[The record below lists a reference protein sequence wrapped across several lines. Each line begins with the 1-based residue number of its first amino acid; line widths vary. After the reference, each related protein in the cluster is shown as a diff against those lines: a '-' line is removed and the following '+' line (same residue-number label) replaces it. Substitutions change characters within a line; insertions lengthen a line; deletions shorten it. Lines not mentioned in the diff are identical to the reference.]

1 MLVTLAAA
9 REAAMETAMDS
20 GGAGLRAANDPG
32 QGGEAPEGAGRA
44 GPPGAIALHLYLTR
58 RMALRHGV
66 SLSQAMRQGILAR
79 ADFAAMVSNCRVCP
93 GAPERCR
100 DLIEDHD
107 AAAAAPDWCANRTI
121 LEGLR
126 GLV

>member
-1 MLVTLAAA
+1 MD
-9 REAAMETAMDS
+9 AAMGL
-20 GGAGLRAANDPG
+20 GGAGLRAGDDSG
-32 QGGEAPEGAGRA
+32 GGGETAQGAGRA

-79 ADFAAMVSNCRVCP
+79 ADFADMVSNCRVCP

-107 AAAAAPDWCANRTI
+107 AAAVAPEWCANRTI